1 PRYHKKIPPNANIL
15 GFLHTLIITYLAKFG
30 WNYLEEFLLF
40 RAVQKGFME
49 NFYKT
54 RLRKMGFL
62 WRKLKRL
69 APKNRNFK
77 LCL

>member
-1 PRYHKKIPPNANIL
+1 M
-15 GFLHTLIITYLAKFG
+15 
-30 WNYLEEFLLF
+30 
-40 RAVQKGFME
+40 QKGFME

-77 LCL
+77 VCL

>member
-40 RAVQKGFME
+40 RADDVIPKEKDLNKLTYQE
-49 NFYKT
+49 NIK
-54 RLRKMGFL
+54 
-62 WRKLKRL
+62 
-69 APKNRNFK
+69 
-77 LCL
+77 